1 MPRLDRLP
9 LALIVLDGWG
19 FRAEASAN
27 AIRSASP
34 RHMDE
39 LGARFPSLLLEAAGP
54 AVGLPPG
61 YIGNSEVGHL
71 CLGAG
76 RTVRQ
81 PLGLIFAAIASGEF
95 FRNPSLLAAFRAAAA
110 GGGGVHALGL
120 ISDGGV
126 HSHLDHAVALAR
138 MAREQGCERL
148 FFHAFMDGR
157 DTPPQSGVHHLER
170 LEEALRGERVGR
182 VASVTGRYFAMDRD
196 RRWDRTAK
204 AYAALVRGEGRQAAS
219 PAVAVREAYARG
231 ETDEFIEPTLITEG
245 GAPVATLRGGDAA
258 IFFNFRADRA
268 RQLTRALTAAEF
280 GEFERPDRPALAS
293 FVCFMRYEEASTLPI
308 AFAKQQPVE
317 VLGEVLA
324 AHAIPQVRCAET
336 EKYAHVTYFFN
347 GVREQ
352 PFAQEERILV
362 PSPRVAT
369 YDLAPEMS
377 AEEVTARAIA
387 ALATNPRQVLVVNL
401 ANADMVGHTGR
412 FAETVRACKVVDD
425 CVGRLVAEVLARGGG
440 AIVTAD
446 HGNAELMVDPETGA
460 PHTAHTMNPVP
471 AILCGDPF
479 RGRAVAEGGL
489 LADVAPTLLDV
500 LEIPPPLEMDGR
512 SLLRG

>member
-1 MPRLDRLP
+1 LPRLDRLP

-19 FRAEASAN
+19 FRAESRAN

-34 RHMDE
+34 QNMDE
-39 LGARFPSLLLEAAGP
+39 LGARFPSLLLEAAGA

-81 PLGLIFAAIASGEF
+81 PLGLIFEAIASGEF
-95 FRNPSLLAAFRAAAA
+95 FRNPSLVAAFRAAAA
-110 GGGGVHALGL
+110 GGGAMHALGL
-120 ISDGGV
+120 VSDGGV
-126 HSHLDHAVALAR
+126 HSHLDHAAALAR
-138 MAREQGCERL
+138 MAREQGCDRL

-170 LEEALRGERVGR
+170 LGLALQREGVGR

-196 RRWDRTAK
+196 QRWDRTAK
-204 AYAALVRGEGRQAAS
+204 AYAALVRGEGRRAPS
-219 PAVAVREAYARG
+219 PAAAVREAYARG
-231 ETDEFIEPTLITEG
+231 ETDEFIEPTVIVEG
-245 GAPVATLRGGDAA
+245 DAPIATLSEGDAA
-258 IFFNFRADRA
+258 IFFNFRPDRA
-268 RQLTRALTAAEF
+268 RQLTRALTAPSF
-280 GEFERPDRPALAS
+280 GEFERPDRPALAA
-293 FVCFMRYEEASTLPI
+293 FVCFTRYEEASTLPI
-308 AFAKQQPVE
+308 AFAKQQPVD

-324 AHAIPQVRCAET
+324 AHAIPQTRCAET

-352 PFAQEERILV
+352 AFPGEDRILV

-377 AEEVTARAIA
+377 AREVTASAIA
-387 ALATNPRQVLVVNL
+387 ALAADPARVLVVNL

-412 FAETVRACKVVDD
+412 FEETVRACKVVDE
-425 CVGRLVAEVLARGGG
+425 CVGRLVGDILARGGG
-440 AIVTAD
+440 VIVTAD

-471 AILCGDPF
+471 AILCGAPF
-479 RGRAVAEGGL
+479 RGRPLAPGGL

-500 LEIPPPLEMDGR
+500 LEIPPPKEMDGR
-512 SLLRG
+512 TLLRD